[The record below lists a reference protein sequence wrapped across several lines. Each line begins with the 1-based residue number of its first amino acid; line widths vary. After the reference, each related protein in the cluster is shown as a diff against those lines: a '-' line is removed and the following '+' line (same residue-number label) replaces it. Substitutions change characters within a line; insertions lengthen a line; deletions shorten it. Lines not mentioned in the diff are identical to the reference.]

1 MLRMARSRWIPALI
15 ALAFVGGLAAVAI
28 PAAADPQAEL
38 EAIERE
44 QDALDEKIEALL
56 AQKGNMLDKIAVIDG
71 ERATVE
77 RSVKKLD
84 SKISVL
90 NAKIDIVQGR
100 LQKAQQELAAISD
113 ELNVIL
119 GDLVARTDIFTERAV
134 AIYKAGPSAYL
145 ESILSSQDLTQLL
158 KRYEY
163 YESALEADNEMI
175 DAINLLRSETD
186 QKRLEVEERRAA
198 IVKDKKKLERDKAAI
213 AAIRTEKAGRLA
225 SLNQLL
231 AAKQAV
237 VEAVDS
243 KRKSFLAAQ
252 ARLEADSN
260 QIKDLLAGS
269 GPGPGGTG
277 QLAWPV
283 SGPVSSPY
291 GWRTHP
297 IFGDRRLH
305 TGIDISVGYGST
317 VYSADRGTVSFVG
330 VMGGYGNVVV
340 VDHGGGLATTY
351 NHLSAF
357 SVSSGQ
363 TVGRGQPV
371 GAVGC
376 TGYCTGPHLHFE
388 VRVNGSPVDPM
399 PYLQ

>member
-1 MLRMARSRWIPALI
+1 MARSRWIPALI
-15 ALAFVGGLAAVAI
+15 ALAFVASLAAVAI

-44 QDALDEKIEALL
+44 QEALDEKIEALL

-77 RSVKKLD
+77 KAVKKLD
-84 SKISVL
+84 AKIHML
-90 NAKIDIVQGR
+90 NAEIDIVQGR

-225 SLNQLL
+225 SLNDLL

-237 VEAVDS
+237 VEEVDS
-243 KRKSFLAAQ
+243 RRKSFLAAQ

-305 TGIDISVGYGST
+305 TGLDISAGYGST

>member
-1 MLRMARSRWIPALI
+1 MLVMARSRWIPALI
-15 ALAFVGGLAAVAI
+15 GLAFVASLAAVAI

-38 EAIERE
+38 EANERK
-44 QDALDEKIEALL
+44 QDALERKIDRLL
-56 AQKGNMLDKIAVIDG
+56 ARKGNQLDKLSVIDDD
-71 ERATVE
+71 RSAVE
-77 RSVKKLD
+77 KDVAKLD
-84 SKISVL
+84 AEIGEL
-90 NAKIDIVQGR
+90 NAKIDVVEGR
-100 LQKAQQELAAISD
+100 LQKAQGELAVISD

-119 GDLVARTDIFTERAV
+119 GDLVARSDIFKERAV
-134 AIYKAGPSAYL
+134 AIYKAGPAAYV
-145 ESILSSQDLTQLL
+145 ESIMSSEDLTELL
-158 KRYEY
+158 ERYEY

-175 DAINLLRSETD
+175 DAINLLRAETD
-186 QKRLEVEERRAA
+186 QKRLQVEERRAT
-198 IVKDKKKLERDKAAI
+198 IVKAKKRLEKDKAAV
-213 AAIRTEKAGRLA
+213 AAIRTQKAGRLA
-225 SLNQLL
+225 SLNKLL
-231 AAKQAV
+231 DAKQTIV
-237 VEAVDS
+237 DQIDS
-243 KRKSFLAAQ
+243 KRKSYLAAQ
-252 ARLEADSN
+252 ARLEADSDR
-260 QIKDLLAGS
+260 IEDLLAGT
-269 GPGPGGTG
+269 GPAPGGSG

-291 GWRTHP
+291 GYRTHP

-305 TGIDISVGYGST
+305 SGIDISAGYGQT
-317 VYSADRGTVSFVG
+317 VFSADGGTVSFVG

-363 TVGRGQPV
+363 SVGRGQPV

-388 VRVNGSPVDPM
+388 VRVNGTPVDPM